1 MGKIATTCRGCCS
14 GCHISLIDLH
24 EDLLDIL
31 EQVELIHS
39 PVLMDVREIPD
50 DIDVALIEGGV
61 RSGENLHIAREMRE
75 EAKVVIAFGTCAV
88 YGGIPGM
95 GNLYSNEELLEKA
108 YKTTITT
115 KNDEGIIPSEEVPA
129 LTSRVTPLSQVIDVD
144 YIFQDAPPKPELI
157 ASVLTAL
164 LEEKEPELSNK
175 NMCEVCP
182 REKSSEGVVVGEL
195 KRNYEGEIDP
205 KKCLLEQGYVC
216 MGVATRASCRCFCAL
231 VRHVPCTGCY
241 GPTDKVVDQGAK
253 MISALAS
260 DYKVDDDKEM
270 NPKELPNK
278 IIDKVGSFYKFTLPS
293 ALIPVKNDRN
303 KKII

>member
-1 MGKIATTCRGCCS
+1 MVKIATTWLGCCS
-14 GCHISLIDLH
+14 GCHISLLDLH
-24 EDLLDIL
+24 EDLLGIL
-31 EQVELIHS
+31 EQVELVHS
-39 PVLMDVREIPD
+39 PVLMDVKEIPD

-61 RSGENLHIAREMRE
+61 RNEENLHIAKEMRKK
-75 EAKVVIAFGTCAV
+75 AKVVIAFGTCAV

-115 KNDEGIIPSEEVPA
+115 KNDEGIIPNEEVPA

-144 YIFQDAPPKPELI
+144 YILPGCPPKPELI
-157 ASVLTAL
+157 ASVLTSL
-164 LEEKEPELSNK
+164 LEGKEPELSNK

-216 MGVATRASCRCFCAL
+216 MGVATRAACGAICPSAG
-231 VRHVPCTGCY
+231 VPCTGCY

-270 NPKELPNK
+270 DPKELPNK
-278 IIDKVGSFYKFTLPS
+278 MIDKVGSFYKFTLPS

-303 KKII
+303 KK